1 MIPVKKSHEHG
12 INTYLWYIVHP
23 VIQTQTITKF
33 TFFLFLAVPGRFTLN
48 EVFAGRWKKIVGNFS
63 QDSRIDIHGIGLC
76 TGNYGQCWL
85 NTVQKT
91 ETKQFK
97 RSFRR
102 VHQISF
108 QRMGHFALKYLWW
121 YKYRQEHCICSQI
134 KWYWHCIIKI
144 YSTYFYTIRESGN
157 TSFNKWGPRSHGE
170 STFISQPGNTHV
182 TNDNKA
188 DFHFDLHVHWSRIHC
203 FMGEFAIGSSD
214 EWFLGVWFVF
224 VDRQLFF
231 SYSTNVQFR

>member
-33 TFFLFLAVPGRFTLN
+33 TFFLFLAVPGRFALN
-48 EVFAGRWKKIVGNFS
+48 EVFAGRWKEIEGNFS
-63 QDSRIDIHGIGLC
+63 QDSRIDIHGIWLC

-108 QRMGHFALKYLWW
+108 QRMGHFALKFMMVQIQTRALRLFPNKMILSLYHQNILYIFLYNKRIW
-121 YKYRQEHCICSQI
+121 KY
-134 KWYWHCIIKI
+134 
-144 YSTYFYTIRESGN
+144 
-157 TSFNKWGPRSHGE
+157 
-170 STFISQPGNTHV
+170 
-182 TNDNKA
+182 
-188 DFHFDLHVHWSRIHC
+188 
-203 FMGEFAIGSSD
+203 
-214 EWFLGVWFVF
+214 
-224 VDRQLFF
+224 QL
-231 SYSTNVQFR
+231 

>member
-1 MIPVKKSHEHG
+1 MIPVKKFHEHS
-12 INTYLWYIVHP
+12 INIYHNHIYP
-23 VIQTQTITKF
+23 VIQTRSITKF
-33 TFFLFLAVPGRFTLN
+33 TFPLIFSGSMTFRPN
-48 EVFAGRWKKIVGNFS
+48 KVFARRWKEIEGNLS
-63 QDSRIDIHGIGLC
+63 QDSRIGIMVYGSVQWNI
-76 TGNYGQCWL
+76 GNVNYIQFKKLKL
-85 NTVQKT
+85 NT
-91 ETKQFK
+91 FK
-97 RSFRR
+97 GSFRR
-102 VHQISF
+102 VRQIGF
-108 QRMGHFALKYLWW
+108 QRMGPFALKYSWW

-134 KWYWHCIIKI
+134 KRYWHCIFNI

-157 TSFNKWGPRSHGE
+157 TSVNEWGPRSHGE

-188 DFHFDLHVHWSRIHC
+188 DFHFDLHVHWSGIHC

-231 SYSTNVQFR
+231 SHSTNVQFR